1 MKEIPLGMGIR
12 FFGDFLL
19 AAVVVFTAYLCAVMI
34 RRIRA
39 VVLADVYK
47 KVFRI
52 ELCFCAALLLFALDI
67 RFGLFT
73 RAVPPPLRGAG
84 RVARAAVRACSA
96 LVLFLFGYIAVC
108 GLISDSAGEKFAVV
122 LGMALENGEPGGD
135 LLLRVRTAENLA
147 KSDPEVTLI
156 LTGGNPDS
164 AGRTEAAVM
173 RDLLTARGVSGER
186 IVPEDRSSDT
196 VANFR
201 NSARLCA
208 PDDPVVVVTS
218 NYHMNRAVRLAKK
231 AGFTRIRRLPAP
243 ARALTYPANVMWEV
257 VMEIHDFSERI
268 KQTIRGGTE
277 HAEQP

>member
-1 MKEIPLGMGIR
+1 MNEIPLGMGCR

-19 AAVVVFTAYLCAVMI
+19 AAIVLFTVYLSAVMI

-39 VVLADVYK
+39 VVLADIYK
-47 KVFRI
+47 KVLRI
-52 ELCFCAALLLFALDI
+52 ELCLCAALLLFALDI

-73 RAVPPPLRGAG
+73 RAVPQPLRGAG
-84 RVARAAVRACSA
+84 RIVRAAVRACSA
-96 LVLFLFGYIAVC
+96 LVLFLIGHVAVG
-108 GLISDSAGEKFAVV
+108 GLISDSADEKYAIV
-122 LGMALENGEPGGD
+122 LGMALENGEPNGD

-147 KSDPEVTLI
+147 KSDPKITLI

-173 RDLLTARGVSGER
+173 RDLLTARGVPGER
-186 IVPEDRSSDT
+186 IVLEDRSSDT

-201 NSARLCA
+201 NSARFCA
-208 PDDPVVVVTS
+208 PNDPVVIVTS
-218 NYHMNRAVRLAKK
+218 DYHMNRAVRLAKK

-243 ARALTYPANVMWEV
+243 ARAVTYPANVMWEV
-257 VMEIHDFSERI
+257 VMEIHDFSEHI
-268 KQTIRGGTE
+268 TQTIRGGTE